1 MKIKINSDHEMKS
14 VSTTLI
20 NDNKESV
27 LQSLTHKKY
36 PEQSVSLEVF
46 DLPLNGEAIISKKM
60 LEKEAN
66 QKQFNQ
72 YEVKLIKSLAVQDN
86 NDLF

>member
-1 MKIKINSDHEMKS
+1 
-14 VSTTLI
+14 
-20 NDNKESV
+20 
-27 LQSLTHKKY
+27 
-36 PEQSVSLEVF
+36 LEVF